1 MVRLYMIQAD
11 GPTPMF
17 TWMSAQDIIQELTNI
32 TGTKYKAK
40 NLKGWQGAMA
50 EHLPNWTILLTDDV
64 DESYL

>member
-17 TWMSAQDIIQELTNI
+17 TWMSAQDIIKELTNI
-32 TGTKYKAK
+32 TGTNYKARNHK
-40 NLKGWQGAMA
+40 VWQKAMA
-50 EHLPNWTILLTDDV
+50 THLPNWTILLTDDV

>member
-17 TWMSAQDIIQELTNI
+17 TWMSAQEIIQELTTI

-40 NLKGWQGAMA
+40 NVKTWQNAL
-50 EHLPNWTILLTDDV
+50 EKHLPNWTILMTDDV
-64 DESYL
+64 DDSYL

>member
-1 MVRLYMIQAD
+1 MIEAT

-17 TWMSAQDIIQELTNI
+17 TWMSAQDIIQELTTI

>member
-1 MVRLYMIQAD
+1 MIQAD

-64 DESYL
+64 DES